1 MTKNELKQLIRE
13 CLKEELNVQSLK
25 EDIKHLYYHNDV
37 LALKKG
43 RWLDVKEEDGK
54 LLGKWNFSNKWHEI
68 DDLEERPYHN
78 VSGARPSKTFTFG
91 GWRYWL
97 EDEVEKVWDNEGYR
111 ITGDFEIP
119 GMPHVKRHKEDDS
132 LTESSMTP
140 EEKVDAWHN
149 GTRRENYKAA
159 GIPKLNTFRD
169 IAVRKGYDEIVK
181 IIDDELARRG
191 STTAASTTP
200 TSVPAATTVPVP
212 VEEPTVTEPAP
223 ETADA
228 VTEPKHFSDELVA
241 EPVDTGYVT
250 LNDKER
256 DALIGRAIT
265 FLGKTAVRVRSHWSS
280 AGGFVGS
287 YKARCF
293 NHNHNEIKADRAID
307 KVRDLSYSH
316 DKLMVLKSEIAGGSY
331 NVDRYYSVDVK
342 SSTKYYLDKDKIN
355 DMMWDLAKYY
365 DSELDWTISI
375 LTKTNA
381 NRKKFKQFLL
391 DQVSGMPEAQ
401 AEELTTYTFD
411 KL

>member
-1 MTKNELKQLIRE
+1 MMKSELKALIRE
-13 CLKEELNVQSLK
+13 CLHEELSL
-25 EDIKHLYYHNDV
+25 I
-37 LALKKG
+37 
-43 RWLDVKEEDGK
+43 
-54 LLGKWNFSNKWHEI
+54 
-68 DDLEERPYHN
+68 
-78 VSGARPSKTFTFG
+78 
-91 GWRYWL
+91 
-97 EDEVEKVWDNEGYR
+97 
-111 ITGDFEIP
+111 
-119 GMPHVKRHKEDDS
+119 
-132 LTESSMTP
+132 ESTLTP

-169 IAVRKGYDEIVK
+169 IAVRKGYTEIVD
-181 IIDDELARRG
+181 IIDGELARRG
-191 STTAASTTP
+191 GTTATSTAP
-200 TSVPAATTVPVP
+200 TSAPTTTTASAP
-212 VEEPTVTEPAP
+212 VEEPIVTAP
-223 ETADA
+223 SPEAADV

-250 LNDKER
+250 LSDKER
-256 DALIGRAIT
+256 DTLIGRAIT
-265 FLGKTAVRVRSHWSS
+265 FLGNTAVWVRSCWSS

-307 KVRDLSYSH
+307 KVRDLSYSR
-316 DKLMVLKSEIAGGSY
+316 DKLMVLKKEISGGSY
-331 NVDRYYSVDVK
+331 NIDRYYSVDVP
-342 SSTKYYLDKDKIN
+342 SSTKYILDTDTIV

-365 DSELDWTISI
+365 DSELNWTISV